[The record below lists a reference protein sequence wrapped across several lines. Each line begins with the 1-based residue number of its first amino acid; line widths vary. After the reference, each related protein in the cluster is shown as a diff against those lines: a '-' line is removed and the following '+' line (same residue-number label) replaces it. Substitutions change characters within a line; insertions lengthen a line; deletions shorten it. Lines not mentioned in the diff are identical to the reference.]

1 VRFLDTNVL
10 VRYLTQDDPAKTR
23 TSAAVIRRLELGD
36 EEMMTSEMIIGEV
49 AYFLS
54 ARAHYGLTPAEIRD
68 RVAPVIQSRGL
79 RLEHKDVLLRAL
91 DLYALYP
98 VLDFE
103 DALSVA
109 HMESA
114 GVDEIVSYDRG
125 FDRVEGIKRVEP

>member
-1 VRFLDTNVL
+1 VRFLDTNVF

-23 TSAAVIRRLELGD
+23 ASAELIRRLELGE

-49 AYFLS
+49 AYILS
-54 ARAHYGLTPAEIRD
+54 ARAHYGQPPAEIRD
-68 RVAPVIQSRGL
+68 RVAPVIQAFGL
-79 RLEHKDVLLRAL
+79 RLEHKAVLLRAL

-98 VLDFE
+98 ILDFE

-114 GVDEIVSYDRG
+114 GIDEIVSYDRG
-125 FDRVEGIKRVEP
+125 FDRVAGITRIEP